1 MRSVEEAIAYVIV
14 KERKFVPTSTE
25 DDVLKFTSVSVLLGS
40 VCVLPSLFFRRGLC
54 SELTTSSTGIA
65 VSLASNK
72 ALLFDENFFTP
83 TVMSSRS
90 SDGFVKRF
98 TQMELSKLDSILSC
112 VLEKFS
118 LAVSIFLQSV
128 SFRPEQCRQIIA
140 DFSSITSPRRSSRF
154 RPVLVLSDPENNL
167 LRKAAFSTDP
177 PHCKQIFSGTAT
189 RTKHFVGVFS
199 SAKSSE
205 RRIDYILKARK

>member
-1 MRSVEEAIAYVIV
+1 MRSVEEAIAYGLRKAIYKDAQEHQRKVIQAY
-14 KERKFVPTSTE
+14 
-25 DDVLKFTSVSVLLGS
+25 
-40 VCVLPSLFFRRGLC
+40 C
-54 SELTTSSTGIA
+54 SALTTSSTGIA

-83 TVMSSRS
+83 AVMSSRS

-112 VLEKFS
+112 VLEKFF
-118 LAVSIFLQSV
+118 LAVNIFLQSV
-128 SFRPEQCRQIIA
+128 SFRSEQFRQIIA

-154 RPVLVLSDPENNL
+154 RPVLVLSDTENNL

-199 SAKSSE
+199 SAMISE
-205 RRIDYILKARK
+205 RRIDYISKERKCAALPPKAIIFTCEKKI